1 MDKRELAK
9 LAPELLE
16 ALKELYKAYEETM
29 VAEYVTWSPEE
40 SGEPA
45 VINAKRLID
54 LADK

>member
-9 LAPELLE
+9 LAPELLD
-16 ALKELYKAYEETM
+16 ALKELYRAHEETM
-29 VAEYVTWSPEE
+29 IAEYVTWSPEE

>member
-1 MDKRELAK
+1 MDKQELEK
-9 LAPELLE
+9 LAPDLLK
-16 ALKELYKAYEETM
+16 ALKELYKAHEETM
-29 VAEYVTWSPEE
+29 IAEYVTWSPEE